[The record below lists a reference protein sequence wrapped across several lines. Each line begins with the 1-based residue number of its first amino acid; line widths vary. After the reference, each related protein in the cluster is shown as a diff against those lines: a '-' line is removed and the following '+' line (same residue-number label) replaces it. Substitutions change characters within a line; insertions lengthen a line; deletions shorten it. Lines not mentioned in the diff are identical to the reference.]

1 MYKHTKTSDKIQTCL
16 SCSACLVWI
25 KMNYVLFTYIYISR
39 VSIIKAWISIVPW
52 RFGYTSIRLKLRV
65 QAQIYVSG
73 FRVILPGLR
82 WHEKGCAQPV
92 PRSSAHAQ
100 LGALPHRTATR
111 GAELQAEWIG
121 VKDVCV
127 SRQKYIKYLKHEH
140 HFGLEI
146 YHIFFW
152 YFKLFQTFFL
162 RFFNKKLVFFG
173 EENKNT

>member
-1 MYKHTKTSDKIQTCL
+1 MYCL
-16 SCSACLVWI
+16 H
-25 KMNYVLFTYIYISR
+25 IYISR

>member
-1 MYKHTKTSDKIQTCL
+1 MYCL
-16 SCSACLVWI
+16 H
-25 KMNYVLFTYIYISR
+25 IYISR

-92 PRSSAHAQ
+92 PRLSAHAQ

-111 GAELQAEWIG
+111 GEELQAEWID

-127 SRQKYIKYLKHEH
+127 SRHKYIKYLKHEH

-152 YFKLFQTFFL
+152 YFKLFQILFL

>member
-1 MYKHTKTSDKIQTCL
+1 MYCL
-16 SCSACLVWI
+16 H
-25 KMNYVLFTYIYISR
+25 IYISR

-92 PRSSAHAQ
+92 PRLSAHAQ

-111 GAELQAEWIG
+111 GEELQAEWID

-127 SRQKYIKYLKHEH
+127 SRHKYIKYLKHED

-146 YHIFFW
+146 DHSFFFDILN
-152 YFKLFQTFFL
+152 YFKIFWL
-162 RFFNKKLVFFG
+162 RFFKKKLDFFG
-173 EENKNT
+173 ELNRIENIKSNL